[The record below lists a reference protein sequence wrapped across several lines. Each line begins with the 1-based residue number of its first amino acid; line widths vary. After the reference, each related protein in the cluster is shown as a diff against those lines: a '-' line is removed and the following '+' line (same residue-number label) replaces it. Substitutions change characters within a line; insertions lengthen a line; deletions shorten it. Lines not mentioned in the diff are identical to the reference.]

1 MPGGHT
7 VEYKAPDT
15 STELA
20 GAGRK
25 PGMNTT
31 TVPQT
36 QNRTERLR
44 GASIRRHNE
53 KPFPLARTIR
63 HLNLEHPT

>member
-1 MPGGHT
+1 
-7 VEYKAPDT
+7 
-15 STELA
+15 
-20 GAGRK
+20 
-25 PGMNTT
+25 MNTT